1 MRDRAEQGRRVA
13 DKFHAL
19 VAPIL
24 GNDRSGLFEA
34 QVARLEELSA
44 VGDLMRICV

>member
-1 MRDRAEQGRRVA
+1 MRDRPPQGHRVA

-24 GNDRSGLFEA
+24 GRDRSGLIA
-34 QVARLEELSA
+34 ARVNRLRNC
-44 VGDLMRICV
+44 RIWAI